1 MNDFPPERKGSEWI
15 LSHRGQKNELNP
27 HRPYAWLVEK
37 ERSSSGRLED
47 TGIIF
52 LTNKECSFKCLM
64 CDLWKNT
71 TESTPPGAIPEQIE
85 WALSRMPST
94 VKHLKLYNSGSFF
107 DEKAIP
113 LSDHPRIAE
122 LTRGFETVIV
132 ESHPNLV
139 GQRVLDFRDRLTGD
153 LEVAM
158 GLETAHPE
166 ILERLNKQMTL
177 EDFSRAAEFLRAN
190 RIRFRAFILL
200 RPPFLTEEE
209 GVHWAKRSLD
219 FAFDCGADCCTII
232 PVRGG
237 NGAMEELKRGGDF
250 EIPRI
255 PSLEEVLC
263 YGISLG
269 KGRVFADLWDL
280 ELFSTCKNCF
290 PMRLERINGMN
301 LSQKL
306 LAHVSCLSCGQF
318 PQMNHGISD

>member
-1 MNDFPPERKGSEWI
+1 MNDFAPEKKSSEWI

-37 ERSSSGRLED
+37 ELSSSGRLED

-85 WALSRMPST
+85 WVLSRMPST

-237 NGAMEELKRGGDF
+237 NGAMEELTRRGDF
-250 EIPRI
+250 SPPELS
-255 PSLEEVLC
+255 SLEEVTAH
-263 YGISLG
+263 GISRG

-280 ELFSTCKNCF
+280 ELFSRCDSCF
-290 PMRLERINGMN
+290 QARKDRLRRMN
-301 LSQKL
+301 LEQTIPDRKRCPDCESVK
-306 LAHVSCLSCGQF
+306 
-318 PQMNHGISD
+318 MR

>member
-1 MNDFPPERKGSEWI
+1 MNDHLQGKLSSDWI
-15 LSHRGQKNELNP
+15 LSHRGRKNELNP

-37 ERSSSGRLED
+37 ELSSSGRLED

-71 TESTPPGAIPEQIE
+71 TESTPPGAIPEQIA
-85 WALSRMPST
+85 WALSRMPSS
-94 VKHLKLYNSGSFF
+94 VRHLKLYNSGSFF
-107 DEKAIP
+107 DERAIP
-113 LSDHPRIAE
+113 VTDHPRIAE

-132 ESHPNLV
+132 ENHPNLV
-139 GQRVLDFRDRLTGD
+139 GQRVLDFRDRLTGE
-153 LEVAM
+153 LEVAL

-166 ILERLNKQMTL
+166 VLERLNKQMTL
-177 EDFSRAAEFLRAN
+177 DDFSRAAEFLVGN
-190 RIRFRAFILL
+190 GIRFRAFILL

-209 GVHWAKRSLD
+209 GVYWAKRSLD

-237 NGAMEELKRGGDF
+237 NGAMEELMRRGDF
-250 EIPRI
+250 AIPSLS
-255 PSLEEVLC
+255 SLEEVTA

-280 ELFSTCKNCF
+280 ELFSKCEACF
-290 PMRLERINGMN
+290 QSRRERLNQMN
-301 LSQKL
+301 LKQ
-306 LAHVSCLSCGQF
+306 AI
-318 PQMNHGISD
+318 PQGDTCPVCELQALP